1 MLYNGKIKNTNGN
14 VTFYDS
20 HNIVE
25 RWGINLFMDKHLL
38 PSVVKLADDWGVK
51 YATIIAYIKDNNL
64 VKDLFRYTLWG
75 GSPSS
80 KKVAEKAV
88 YEEKVTY
95 KFGIRS
101 VEKIYHDV
109 YVNESEFIQLM
120 FPKIIEYIIINFYPQ
135 FAIYKSKSRFEN
147 EIKISPKMTIA
158 EIEREYRDYKL
169 TAKDIVEL
177 LTNSTYSTEQ
187 VKTLAYNIYSDGNE
201 IYYPLPSVMVHGHK
215 YDISLS
221 ITREAIINN
230 DWSIVE
236 ESYIFGIIK
245 PDANELLGRDPN
257 NWFNGKQSESPYWN
271 EKNIKALRRLFEIG
285 AK

>member
-1 MLYNGKIKNTNGN
+1 MLYSEKIKNTNGN

-20 HNIVE
+20 HKIVE
-25 RWGINLFMDKHLL
+25 RWGINLLMDKHLL

-88 YEEKVTY
+88 YEEKVRWHYGT
-95 KFGIRS
+95 RS

-109 YVNESEFIQLM
+109 YVIESNYIHLI

-135 FAIYKSKSRFEN
+135 FAIYTDKSRFAK

-158 EIEREYRDYKL
+158 EIERDYHDCNL
-169 TAKDIVEL
+169 TAKDIADL
-177 LTNSTYSTEQ
+177 LKCPTFSTEK
-187 VKTLAYNIYSDGNE
+187 VNKLAYKIYSDGE
-201 IYYPLPSVMVHGHK
+201 DIYYPLPSVMVHGHK
-215 YDISLS
+215 YEMSLS
-221 ITREAIINN
+221 IPREAIVKN

-236 ESYIFGIIK
+236 DKFVFSIIK
-245 PDANELLGRDPN
+245 PNADESLGKNPA
-257 NWFNGKQSESPYWN
+257 NWFQGKQKDSPYFGI
-271 EKNIKALRRLFEIG
+271 EEVAKIKSLF
-285 AK
+285 KVLK